1 MQIFLSCVALSDS
14 IPDLRDVAGGA
25 CSPSTSDAAALAFAP
40 LDADASGTAGTS
52 AAGATVMNGFH

>member
-1 MQIFLSCVALSDS
+1 MQFSVSCVALSDS

-25 CSPSTSDAAALAFAP
+25 SSPSTSGAAAHAFSP